1 MPISPNC
8 LVSDNGGPF
17 LATPG
22 GVDVGASDTIQ
33 IELTTPSGVSSWY
46 LTVFG
51 TDELTTPPVLTNVN
65 PTTGQVVSPTSIVSF
80 TYPGIPLG
88 RAIIFQSTV
97 LAGANQ
103 AQTTFGIYSL
113 NANGNRVGAV
123 GETREGSSNFGWT
136 QLLNPALREGA
147 TYLSYNDTLENPS
160 TSSTNIQ
167 GALDYFKLHPSI
179 GPTGPTGATG
189 ATGTGTTGATGP
201 TGPTGTGATGATGA
215 TGTGVTGATG
225 ATGTGVTGATGATG
239 PTGPT
244 GATGS
249 GSTGPTGPT
258 GSGSTGPTGPTGPTG
273 SGGGATGATGA
284 TGPTGS
290 SGGSITTTASYTQ
303 PYVGNIVNIYVSST
317 SGLYPNQKIFV
328 AGWLY
333 IIYGVFSTYIECTLL
348 SNVLYGGPII
358 TGTYVVP
365 GATISSGSLVE
376 LAGTGLWT
384 TVAFIDFTAVG
395 NSTFSTAS
403 SQYLNGIYTT
413 IINPGNSSPSMATV
427 TGTGFEIFPVSATV
441 LSASSRTLPGIVV
454 GPLASLVAYLS
465 PDTPLRI
472 TPFYNFNEDNPS
484 FMTGNQALVVA
495 VEQPSGSYS
504 GYMNKLLHNT
514 QLYETVLSGS
524 LVNSSTSSGAPS
536 ILPVVTLPNGLI
548 GGYATYWYGSVFN
561 SPLSNPAFLAAN
573 SMYGGSGVTILT
585 TLGNFETWDVLL
597 GAECNGSSAI
607 TSTPLT
613 YSAIQIEAKF

>member
-1 MPISPNC
+1 
-8 LVSDNGGPF
+8 
-17 LATPG
+17 
-22 GVDVGASDTIQ
+22 
-33 IELTTPSGVSSWY
+33 
-46 LTVFG
+46 
-51 TDELTTPPVLTNVN
+51 
-65 PTTGQVVSPTSIVSF
+65 
-80 TYPGIPLG
+80 
-88 RAIIFQSTV
+88 
-97 LAGANQ
+97 
-103 AQTTFGIYSL
+103 
-113 NANGNRVGAV
+113 
-123 GETREGSSNFGWT
+123 
-136 QLLNPALREGA
+136 
-147 TYLSYNDTLENPS
+147 
-160 TSSTNIQ
+160 
-167 GALDYFKLHPSI
+167 
-179 GPTGPTGATG
+179 
-189 ATGTGTTGATGP
+189 
-201 TGPTGTGATGATGA
+201 
-215 TGTGVTGATG
+215 
-225 ATGTGVTGATGATG
+225 
-239 PTGPT
+239 
-244 GATGS
+244 
-249 GSTGPTGPT
+249 
-258 GSGSTGPTGPTGPTG
+258 
-273 SGGGATGATGA
+273 
-284 TGPTGS
+284 
-290 SGGSITTTASYTQ
+290 
-303 PYVGNIVNIYVSST
+303 
-317 SGLYPNQKIFV
+317 
-328 AGWLY
+328 LY

-384 TVAFIDFTAVG
+384 TVAFINFTAVG

>member
-384 TVAFIDFTAVG
+384 TVAFINFTAVG

>member
-376 LAGTGLWT
+376 LAGIGLWT

-395 NSTFSTAS
+395 NSTLSTAS